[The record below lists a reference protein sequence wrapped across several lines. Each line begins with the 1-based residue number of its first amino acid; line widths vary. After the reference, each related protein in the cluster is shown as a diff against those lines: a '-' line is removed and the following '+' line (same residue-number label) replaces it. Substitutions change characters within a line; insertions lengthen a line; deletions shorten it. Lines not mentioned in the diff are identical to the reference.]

1 MPYKILEVAPTPNPD
16 ALKFVLDRSPA
27 PRVPRSLR
35 SAAEA
40 RGDPVGEPL
49 LAVPGVAHVLIHDG
63 WITVSRAPGA
73 PWDAIRKGVAKA
85 LADAPDPA
93 PTTGPGA

>member
-1 MPYKILEVAPTPNPD
+1 VPYKILEVVPTPNPD

-49 LAVPGVAHVLIHDG
+49 LSIPGVAHVLIHDG
-63 WITVSRAPGA
+63 WITVSRAPGT
-73 PWDAIRKGVAKA
+73 PWDSIRASVARA
-85 LADAPDPA
+85 LALAPDPSRE
-93 PTTGPGA
+93 PGRGT